1 MKLSIIIPIYNV
13 EPWIG
18 RCLDSCLNQNL
29 SEDEYEIICVDD
41 GSKDGSM
48 SVVEQYAQ
56 KYSNIVMLHQ
66 ANAGQSAARNHAMR
80 VARGKY
86 IWFVD
91 SDDWVQ
97 PHCLQGILD
106 TLEKDLLDVI
116 CFSFQFVDED
126 GTIRPDCY
134 PHRKTEVVMNGESF
148 IAEIPMPAGPWAA
161 IHRLAFL
168 QENDIKYI
176 EGIKREDEDFTV
188 RAYCSANR
196 IEFIDVV
203 AYNYFQ
209 RTGSTMKSVATS
221 KAAYDL
227 LSVADSLYEF
237 ANAKVD
243 RNTVAY
249 DAVMNHVSFAFS
261 QALAYCFDSKP
272 TIKDFKSKPYYP
284 LMINSKLS
292 NGLKWKYRLINLSL
306 RLYLAIYKTQ
316 KK

>member
-1 MKLSIIIPIYNV
+1 MNLSIIIPIYNV
-13 EPWIG
+13 ELWIG
-18 RCLDSCLNQNL
+18 RCLDSCLNQGL
-29 SEDEYEIICVDD
+29 PEAEYEIICVDD

-48 SVVEQYAQ
+48 DIVEQCAQ
-56 KYSNIVMLHQ
+56 KHSNIVMLHQ

-86 IWFVD
+86 VWFVD

-97 PHCLQGILD
+97 PHCLPGMLD
-106 TLEKDLLDVI
+106 TLEKDQLDVL

-126 GTIRPDCY
+126 GTIRSDCY
-134 PHRKTEVVMNGESF
+134 PQRKTGVVMTGESF
-148 IAEIPMPAGPWAA
+148 ISEIPMPAGPWAA
-161 IHRLAFL
+161 IHRKAFL

-188 RAYCSANR
+188 RAYCSAKR
-196 IEFIDVV
+196 IEFVDVV

-227 LSVADSLYEF
+227 LAVADSLYDF
-237 ANAKVD
+237 ASTKID
-243 RNTVAY
+243 RNSVAF

-261 QALAYCFDSKP
+261 QALAYCYDGKP
-272 TIKDFKSKPYYP
+272 TISDFKCKPYYP
-284 LMINSKLS
+284 LKINSQLS

-306 RLYLAIYKTQ
+306 RLYLIIYNI
-316 KK
+316 KKK